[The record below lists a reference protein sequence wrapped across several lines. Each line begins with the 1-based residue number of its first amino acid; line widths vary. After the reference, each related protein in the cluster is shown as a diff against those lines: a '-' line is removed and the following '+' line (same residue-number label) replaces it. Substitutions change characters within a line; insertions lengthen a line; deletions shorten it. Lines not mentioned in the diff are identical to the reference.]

1 MLWRS
6 FSTVTGHAQV
16 SPYASLSRVRV
27 ISAPVYTLLPS
38 SFLAVSYVRDA
49 RMAFPDLDYVYF
61 ALIRNTVYAQS
72 EITILVGYSQP
83 SL

>member
-1 MLWRS
+1 M
-6 FSTVTGHAQV
+6 
-16 SPYASLSRVRV
+16 
-27 ISAPVYTLLPS
+27 LLPS
-38 SFLAVSYVRDA
+38 SFLAVSYLRDG

-83 SL
+83 SLFKSWQCLPPGI

>member
-1 MLWRS
+1 M
-6 FSTVTGHAQV
+6 
-16 SPYASLSRVRV
+16 
-27 ISAPVYTLLPS
+27 LLPS
-38 SFLAVSYVRDA
+38 SFLAVSYLRDG

-83 SL
+83 SLF